1 MFGDSITQMG
11 WQAGGICQRL
21 ADNYARR
28 LDVINRGL
36 SGYNTDWAIP
46 VLEQCLVPHSDASK
60 FPKTRL
66 LTIWFGANDA
76 CLPFHFQHVPLEKY
90 ADNLRQFIHMVSHPD
105 SAWYSPET
113 KIVLI
118 TPPPINSHQW
128 RANLEARDPP
138 QQVDR
143 QFDVTAAYAQAV
155 RDVGKEKNVLVV
167 DAFQAL
173 WDVAG
178 HEERGL
184 SKYLSD
190 GLHLTVDGYEVVY
203 DQLIKLIRE
212 KLPALYHEELPGVFV
227 PYDQVDTAHLR
238 SSLAKREIFA

>member
-1 MFGDSITQMG
+1 MSLIEACLDTIRSGRFPSSSRYVLTALLQYYY
-11 WQAGGICQRL
+11 AVY
-21 ADNYARR
+21 ADMAS
-28 LDVINRGL
+28 V
-36 SGYNTDWAIP
+36 SHC
-46 VLEQCLVPHSDASK
+46 QCLVPHSDESK

-113 KIVLI
+113 KIILI

-138 QQVDR
+138 LQMDR

-178 HEERGL
+178 HEEQGL

-190 GLHLTVDGYEVVY
+190 GLHLTVDGYEVSDV
-203 DQLIKLIRE
+203 LN
-212 KLPALYHEELPGVFV
+212 
-227 PYDQVDTAHLR
+227 
-238 SSLAKREIFA
+238 